1 MSARLHRQDARR
13 LLIGIVAIAAG
24 GVIAYV
30 GTLVQG
36 GGALPLKDH
45 TEVSAY
51 FDDVG
56 TLKPQQNVT
65 QNGIRI
71 GVVTNISYKN
81 DQALVKMRLDG
92 DRELYADA
100 TAAVGNASVLGRK
113 FVSLDPGT
121 ASSGLLGG
129 KPIAAQKTTSS
140 ADLNTVLSAL
150 PPKARVGLQTG
161 LREVGG
167 GVSGHQ
173 KDLYSALQVAPGM
186 MDDATLVLDTVAAP
200 KTDLDGLLV
209 TGDSL
214 VSHIHGHERQIQTLV
229 TTTNT
234 TLGAVNTNDTE
245 PLRRTV
251 ADAPK
256 TLVTA
261 RQGLAEI
268 NPALDDTADAV
279 TELRPGV
286 DDLVESVPNL
296 REFLVEAPPVAVTVR
311 DFAEGSAEPVGTLVP
326 AVTKAEPTVGRVR
339 KTLGKT
345 APTLEVLSPYAPDA
359 GTLFCENDLLSG
371 NYGPGKHYFSAML
384 VFPGVYVA
392 SQPDPLA
399 NVDPYS
405 GPGKAFSHGLKYGK
419 GKC

>member
-71 GVVTNISYKN
+71 GVVTGISYK
-81 DQALVKMRLDG
+81 DDKALVKMRLDG
-92 DRELYADA
+92 DRDLYADA

-113 FVSLDPGT
+113 FVSIDPGT

-129 KPIAAQKTTSS
+129 KPISTEHTTSS

-150 PPKARVGLQTG
+150 PPKAREGLQGG

-167 GVSGHQ
+167 GISGHQ
-173 KDLYSALQVAPGM
+173 QDLYDGLQVAPGM
-186 MDDATLVLDTVAAP
+186 MDDATLVLGTAADP
-200 KTDLDGLLV
+200 RTDLDGLLV

-214 VSHIHGHERQIQTLV
+214 VSHIHGHERQIRSLLGSAS
-229 TTTNT
+229 T
-234 TLGAVNTNDTE
+234 TLGAVNSENTE
-245 PLRRTV
+245 PLRQTV
-251 ADAPK
+251 AEAPQ

-261 RQGLAEI
+261 RQGLSEI

-286 DDLVESVPNL
+286 DDLVESVPAL
-296 REFLVEAPPVAVTVR
+296 RGFLVDAPPVAVTVR
-311 DFAEGSAEPVGTLVP
+311 SFAEGSAKPVGTLVP

-345 APTLEVLSPYAPDA
+345 TPTLDVLSPYASDA

-371 NYGPGKHYFSAML
+371 NYGPNKHYFSAML

-392 SQPDPLA
+392 SEPDPLA

-405 GPGKAFSHGLKYGK
+405 GPGTAFSHGLKYGK

>member
-1 MSARLHRQDARR
+1 MSVRLHRQDARR

-71 GVVTNISYKN
+71 GVVTGISYTN

-92 DRELYADA
+92 DRDLYADA
-100 TAAVGNASVLGRK
+100 TATVGNASVLGRK
-113 FVSLDPGT
+113 FVSFDPGT

-129 KPIAAQKTTSS
+129 KPIPAERTTSS

-150 PPKARVGLQTG
+150 PPDSREGLQTG

-167 GVSGHQ
+167 GVSGHHE
-173 KDLYSALQVAPGM
+173 DLYAGLQAAPGL
-186 MDDATLVLDTVAAP
+186 MDDGTRLLGTVAEP

-214 VSHIHGHERQIQTLV
+214 VSHIHGHERQIKTLM

-234 TLGAVNTNDTE
+234 TLGAVNTDDTE

-251 ADAPK
+251 AEAPE

-261 RQGLAEI
+261 RRGLAEV
-268 NPALDDTADAV
+268 NPALNQTADAV

-286 DDLVESVPNL
+286 DDLVESVPDL
-296 REFLVEAPPVAVTVR
+296 RGFLVDAPPVAVTVR
-311 DFAEGSAEPVGTLVP
+311 KFAEDSAEPVGTLVP
-326 AVTKAEPTVGRVR
+326 AVDKAQPTIGRAR
-339 KTLGKT
+339 ETLGKT
-345 APTLEVLSPYAPDA
+345 APTLKTLSPYAEDA

-399 NVDPYS
+399 KVDPYS
-405 GPGKAFSHGLKYGK
+405 GPGTAFSHGLKYGK